1 MRRLLTTVS
10 ALLLGTFFVVTA
22 QGQDQGG
29 DEAIKLAKKLT
40 EEGAATFNT
49 ANAKAMADYYTAD
62 AKVTLHGRNDQG
74 FSAKEYDGR
83 EEIQGLYA
91 DLFKDRGT
99 IRSKNTVEYA
109 KLLASDVLVIAGTF
123 EPNLD
128 ADKPLKVPFY
138 QVRHKR
144 GDKWLINSLQI
155 FVVGEKKE

>member
-1 MRRLLTTVS
+1 MRRCLTAVS
-10 ALLLGTFFVVTA
+10 ALVLGAWFAIAV
-22 QGQDQGG
+22 QGQDQTAE
-29 DEAIKLAKKLT
+29 EAMKLARKLT

-49 ANAKAMADYYTAD
+49 ANAKAMAEYYTAD

-74 FSAKEYDGR
+74 ISAKEYDGR

-91 DLFKDRGT
+91 DVFKDRAT
-99 IRSKNTVEYA
+99 IRSKNTMEYA
-109 KLLASDVLVIAGTF
+109 RLLAPDVLVIAGTF

-138 QVRHKR
+138 QVRLKQ

>member
-1 MRRLLTTVS
+1 MRRLLTTVLV
-10 ALLLGTFFVVTA
+10 LLLGAALVVTV
-22 QGQDQGG
+22 QGQDQNA
-29 DEAIKLAKKLT
+29 DQAMKLAKKLT

-74 FSAKEYDGR
+74 ISAKEYDGR

-91 DLFKDRGT
+91 DVFKDRAA

-109 KLLASDVLVIAGTF
+109 RLLAADVLVIAGTF

-138 QVRHKR
+138 QVRLKQ
-144 GDKWLINSLQI
+144 GDKWLINNLQI